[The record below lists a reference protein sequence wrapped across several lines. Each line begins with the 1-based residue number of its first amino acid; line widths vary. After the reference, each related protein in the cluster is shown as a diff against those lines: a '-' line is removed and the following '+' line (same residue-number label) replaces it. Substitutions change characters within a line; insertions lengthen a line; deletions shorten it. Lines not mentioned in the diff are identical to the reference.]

1 MINSGSIICGCRGK
15 PYICWQNDVLIFYKM
30 EETSVQTTLNTYT
43 LQIPKSDCSFFNS
56 LVRKMGWTAKRTNT
70 RTVIPVETLKALK
83 EARSGKDAGVV
94 DTSSVDAFIKSME

>member
-56 LVRKMGWTAKRTNT
+56 LVRKMGWTAKRTKA
-70 RTVIPVETLKALK
+70 RTVFPAETLNALK
-83 EARSGKDAGVV
+83 EVRSGNDAGVV
-94 DTSSVDAFIKSME
+94 DTSSLDAFIKSMD